1 MAAGE
6 KKNTMK
12 AQSKRWLQI
21 ILAVLLGASAV
32 RLLVIYMGRRD
43 GDTPQRQEERR
54 AAERS
59 IDPDFYVTPKKLY
72 LYDFNSSRDYLKDKP
87 LWVRE
92 GYRYTYYPYD
102 PARRRVNFKR
112 EAGLVL
118 SLERLEVKEV
128 IQTPP
133 PEPGAQAQVMVVFD
147 KQGGP
152 YALSIGAAQGKNY
165 SIYADQMFFYQDPRD
180 LYKHWPKEVWEAID
194 RHEVKPGMN
203 ELQTSFAIGAG
214 VPQRSNEPSVK
225 TVVYPRG
232 GGNKTTVT
240 FVNGKATDIREEA
253 AGTS

>member
-1 MAAGE
+1 
-6 KKNTMK
+6 MK

-21 ILAVLLGASAV
+21 LLAVLLVASAV

-43 GDTPQRQEERR
+43 GAPAQRQEKQQG
-54 AAERS
+54 APDRS
-59 IDPDFYVTPKKLY
+59 LDPDVYVTPKKLY

-112 EAGLVL
+112 EAGLLL
-118 SLERLEVKEV
+118 SLERLEVKNV

-147 KQGGP
+147 KQGEP

-203 ELQTSFAIGAG
+203 ELQTSFAIGMG

-225 TVVYPRG
+225 TVIYPRG
-232 GGNKTTVT
+232 GNRTTVT
-240 FVNGKATDIREEA
+240 FVDGKATDIREEA
-253 AGTS
+253 ARKS